1 MHAAFIQQQHDGNE
15 QVDVSGVGG
24 KSGGGD
30 EGIGGNDR
38 VSGLLVVC
46 QADEDGPFQFGDSAR
61 SVAGSEWLEKR

>member
-1 MHAAFIQQQHDGNE
+1 MHAAFIQQPHDGNE

-24 KSGGGD
+24 KGGGGD

-46 QADEDGPFQFGDSAR
+46 QAAEDGPFPFVVNGR
-61 SVAGSEWLEKR
+61 SVAGSEWLGKR